1 MAKDKPQYIAT
12 TGIDFEGCK
21 PSVRVEAG
29 EPIPA
34 SIKAEEIKDLLEQD
48 LIREVTEANK

>member
-1 MAKDKPQYIAT
+1 MAKEKSRYIAT

-34 SIKAEEIKDLLEQD
+34 TIKPEEIKDLLEQD
-48 LIREVTEANK
+48 LIREVTEAEK

>member
-1 MAKDKPQYIAT
+1 MAKEKARYVAT

-29 EPIPA
+29 EPIP
-34 SIKAEEIKDLLEQD
+34 STLKPEEIKDLLEQD
-48 LIREVTEANK
+48 LIREVTEADK